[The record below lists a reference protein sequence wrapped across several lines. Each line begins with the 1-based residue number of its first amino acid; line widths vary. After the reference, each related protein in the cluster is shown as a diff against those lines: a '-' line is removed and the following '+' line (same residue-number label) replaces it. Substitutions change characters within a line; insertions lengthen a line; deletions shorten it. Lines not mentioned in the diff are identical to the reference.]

1 MERLVLLSR
10 SEKVTAADL
19 PERLRQELPCQEL
32 PKAIS
37 PGGGAGLKTVERD
50 LILQVLR
57 QCNWN
62 KSQAARQLDISRK
75 TLLYRMRKYGI
86 SRGAV
91 DLGEQADVSVMEI
104 FRALRPS
111 G

>member
-1 MERLVLLSR
+1 MPGISQRL
-10 SEKVTAADL
+10 
-19 PERLRQELPCQEL
+19 
-32 PKAIS
+32 IS
-37 PGGGAGLKTVERD
+37 PGGAHGLKTVERD

-86 SRGAV
+86 SRGTV